1 MDDQKKQLR
10 DYEELLDFAKEEV
23 AADKKRIVAIRAT
36 DPDSPEIEEINK
48 EIELLN
54 KGIDRYQKNIKILTK
69 AIHESQNS

>member
-23 AADKKRIVAIRAT
+23 AADKKRVVAIRAT